1 MADSAYHNETEIRG
15 RTVEPSCYGLLAEFE
30 TGELVLEAA
39 EKAYAAGYRQMN
51 AYTPFPLEGL
61 SKVLGQ
67 KPTRLP
73 WVVLLGGFLGGG
85 AGYFMLYYASVISY
99 PINVGGRP
107 LHSWPAFIPI
117 TFELT
122 VLGASFAAFFGMLA
136 INGLPH
142 PYHPLFNVPA
152 FSLAS
157 RDRFFL
163 CIQARDRLFHF
174 EQTRTFLEELPARV
188 HEVPP

>member
-1 MADSAYHNETEIRG
+1 MSAPANSEEL
-15 RTVEPSCYGLLAEFE
+15 YGLLAAFE
-30 TGELVLEAA
+30 EPNSLLHAA
-39 EKAYAAGYRQMN
+39 RAAHAAGYRNMN
-51 AYTPFPLEGL
+51 GYTPFPVHGL
-61 SKVLGQ
+61 SQALGQ
-67 KPTRLP
+67 KPKPVPLMTLI
-73 WVVLLGGFLGGG
+73 GGLTGG
-85 AGYFMLYYASVISY
+85 ALAYGMLYYASVISY

-136 INGLPH
+136 LNGLPH
-142 PYHPLFNVPA
+142 PYHPLFNVPS

-163 CIQARDRLFHF
+163 CIQAGDPQFDVV
-174 EQTRTFLEELPARV
+174 QTKQFLEALGAHV
-188 HEVPP
+188 DEVAP

>member
-1 MADSAYHNETEIRG
+1 
-15 RTVEPSCYGLLAEFE
+15 
-30 TGELVLEAA
+30 
-39 EKAYAAGYRQMN
+39 
-51 AYTPFPLEGL
+51 
-61 SKVLGQ
+61 
-67 KPTRLP
+67 
-73 WVVLLGGFLGGG
+73 
-85 AGYFMLYYASVISY
+85 MLYYASVISY

-136 INGLPH
+136 LNGLPH

-152 FSLAS
+152 FKLAS

-163 CIQARDRLFHF
+163 CIQARDPLFQSGPHATVF
-174 EQTRTFLEELPARV
+174 GKAGRQGLRGAAMKRHSGEPKCRSLCAQHCRPSWHSLSAAIGWTCTTSRATSRWQASDFFADGLSARPHVEGTIARGELRDDEPLYTGKEAGNL
-188 HEVPP
+188 

>member
-1 MADSAYHNETEIRG
+1 MGEARKP
-15 RTVEPSCYGLLAEFE
+15 EPLYGVLAEFE
-30 TGELVLEAA
+30 QGESLLAA
-39 EKAYAAGYRQMN
+39 ARQAYAAGYRKLN

-61 SKVLGQ
+61 SQALGQ
-67 KPTRLP
+67 KPSRLP
-73 WVVLLGGFLGGG
+73 ALALAGGLLGGCG
-85 AGYFMLYYASVISY
+85 AYFMMWYASVISY

-136 INGLPH
+136 LNGLPH

-152 FSLAS
+152 FELAS
-157 RDRFFL
+157 RNHFFL
-163 CIQARDRLFHF
+163 CIQARDPLFQLD
-174 EQTRTFLEELPARV
+174 ETRRFLEALGGKV
-188 HEVPP
+188 HEVEP

>member
-1 MADSAYHNETEIRG
+1 MATIANVAEL
-15 RTVEPSCYGLLAEFE
+15 YGLLAEFSDADA
-30 TGELVLEAA
+30 LVEAA
-39 EKAYAAGYRQMN
+39 RGAYSTGYRQMN
-51 AYTPFPLEGL
+51 GYTPFPLHGL
-61 SKVLGQ
+61 SEALGQ
-67 KPTRLP
+67 KPSRVPLATLIGGI
-73 WVVLLGGFLGGG
+73 LGGC
-85 AGYFMLYYASVISY
+85 AGYYMLYYASVISY

-117 TFELT
+117 TFEMT

-136 INGLPH
+136 LNGLPH

-163 CIQARDRLFHF
+163 CIQAGDPLFDFDR
-174 EQTRTFLEELPARV
+174 TRRFLEEQGAQV